1 MCRIAKMARMRD
13 RGLVDTV
20 DRVDRFAAWNPEGI
34 SAPMGTAA
42 MPSDAEAAFVAQY
55 LRCFHPRTAAIR
67 SGVAAGRER
76 DAWQIGVGILRRQ
89 HVRDRVDWVLAKA
102 SASAEEVLSR
112 LRDIAFADLA
122 ELRQALEAVVAKRP
136 PGDSDDEPEYREPS
150 PAEILE
156 RAERLGCS
164 HLIKAVK
171 RTANGTEVELHDA
184 QRALELLARHHKLV
198 GADVAV
204 PLTGEIVVDLR
215 VVKEGDKGD
224 G

>member
-1 MCRIAKMARMRD
+1 MAEAPSDLD
-13 RGLVDTV
+13 RL
-20 DRVDRFAAWNPEGI
+20 APWNPEDI
-34 SAPMGTAA
+34 SVPMGTAQF
-42 MPSDAEAAFVAQY
+42 PSDAEVAFLAEY
-55 LRCFHPRTAAIR
+55 LRCFHPRLAALR
-67 SGVAAGRER
+67 AGLAVGRER
-76 DAWQIGVGILRRQ
+76 DAWHIGAGVLRRQ

-122 ELRQALEAVVAKRP
+122 ELRQALEAVVIEHPAEDGP
-136 PGDSDDEPEYREPS
+136 THREPT

-164 HLIKAVK
+164 HLIKGIK
-171 RTANGTEVELHDA
+171 RTVNGTEVELHDA
-184 QRALELLARHHKLV
+184 QRALELLAKHHKLV

-215 VVKEGDKGD
+215 VKGD
-224 G
+224 GNG